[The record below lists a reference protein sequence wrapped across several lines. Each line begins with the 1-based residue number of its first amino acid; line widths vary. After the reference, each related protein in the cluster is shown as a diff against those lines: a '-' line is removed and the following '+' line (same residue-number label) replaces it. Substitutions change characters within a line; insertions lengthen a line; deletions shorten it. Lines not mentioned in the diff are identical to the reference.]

1 MLDLEL
7 VAIVAEPY
15 AVARCMDDQQVQQAG
30 ALFIDVG
37 GGTTDIALVRQGGID
52 GTRMFALGGR
62 AFTKSLAD
70 RLELPFA
77 RAEEIK
83 VDFAKGVRVDR
94 QEDVAE
100 IVAED
105 VAVWA
110 AGVELVLEEF
120 GKGGMLPGRIY
131 LCGGGA
137 RLPQIA
143 AALRE
148 AEFARHLPFAR
159 PPQVESITVNEV
171 AQVADQTGLL
181 IDEQDI
187 PPMALAHQAIEMS
200 AAEAPLDAALRRV
213 LRQMKV

>member
-1 MLDLEL
+1 
-7 VAIVAEPY
+7 
-15 AVARCMDDQQVQQAG
+15 MDDAQVQQAG

-37 GGTTDIALVRQGGID
+37 GGTTDVALVRQGGIE

-83 VDFAKGVRVDR
+83 VDFAKGVKVDR
-94 QEDVAE
+94 HREVEE

-105 VAVWA
+105 ISVWA
-110 AGVELVLEEF
+110 AGVELILEEF
-120 GKGGMLPGRIY
+120 GKSGMLPGRIY

-137 RLPQIA
+137 RLPQIT

-148 AEFARHLPFAR
+148 PEFARHLPFAR
-159 PPQVESITVNEV
+159 PPQVEAITVNEV
-171 AQVADQTGLL
+171 AQLSDMTGLL

-187 PPMALAHQAIEMS
+187 PPMALAHQAVEM
-200 AAEAPLDAALRRV
+200 AAPEAPLDAALRRV